1 MRAIVR
7 WGRET
12 VRTQAVCTGTLC
24 SLKGPSRAVRI
35 VTRDFTALDAV
46 YYRIVDANCQQH

>member
-1 MRAIVR
+1 MGFALALLC
-7 WGRET
+7 GRSL
-12 VRTQAVCTGTLC
+12 TLC

-46 YYRIVDANCQQH
+46 YYSIIGANFQQH